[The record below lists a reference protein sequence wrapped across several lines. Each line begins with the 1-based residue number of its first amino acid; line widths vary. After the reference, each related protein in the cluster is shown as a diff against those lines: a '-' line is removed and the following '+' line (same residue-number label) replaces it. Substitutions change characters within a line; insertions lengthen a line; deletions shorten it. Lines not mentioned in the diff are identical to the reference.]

1 MVKTL
6 FGKNKNENK
15 NKFFNNLLLV
25 FKVFAI
31 CYIFHLINLFINYS
45 SKNSE
50 NFQNEESEEKYIYFI
65 NNESS
70 NKLFS
75 SSYYLDLINNY
86 RLSEIVVKTN
96 NKIFDTID
104 NIPDKINNLKKIFNN
119 KYDSS
124 ITHTKNNQLH
134 KYPEFDIHNLVRDRI
149 NIKSFMRKELNK
161 FYKKNTIEFT
171 LEEQKNIS
179 KICLRCNS
187 LLKNYLKKDKIPYW
201 NFLKLKSGI
210 DWDFPYTIGKS
221 VVFTQYRLYKLLE
234 LYNTQND
241 DNMNITLTT
250 FIHEYLHI
258 LQRLNQNIFNM
269 FYKKYWKFHSV
280 PSIIKDNIDNNV
292 WLQTYHI
299 SNPDGLNNEWCIKEG
314 NTYYIPFLMLNPE
327 SIKEHK
333 PILLVANKYG
343 LKYEN
348 EDAKIPQ
355 YENLENNPL
364 YNKYTFGIRQS
375 YHPNEIYANLVSEYI
390 VNENDINAENR
401 NMGKFAS
408 YLLGKLKEY

>member
-45 SKNSE
+45 PKNSE

-124 ITHTKNNQLH
+124 ITYTKNNQLH

-149 NIKSFMRKELNK
+149 NVKSFMRKELNK
-161 FYKKNTIEFT
+161 FYQKNTIEFT

-179 KICLRCNS
+179 EICLRCNS

>member
-1 MVKTL
+1 
-6 FGKNKNENK
+6 
-15 NKFFNNLLLV
+15 
-25 FKVFAI
+25 
-31 CYIFHLINLFINYS
+31 
-45 SKNSE
+45 
-50 NFQNEESEEKYIYFI
+50 
-65 NNESS
+65 
-70 NKLFS
+70 
-75 SSYYLDLINNY
+75 
-86 RLSEIVVKTN
+86 
-96 NKIFDTID
+96 
-104 NIPDKINNLKKIFNN
+104 
-119 KYDSS
+119 
-124 ITHTKNNQLH
+124 
-134 KYPEFDIHNLVRDRI
+134 
-149 NIKSFMRKELNK
+149 
-161 FYKKNTIEFT
+161 
-171 LEEQKNIS
+171 
-179 KICLRCNS
+179 
-187 LLKNYLKKDKIPYW
+187 
-201 NFLKLKSGI
+201 
-210 DWDFPYTIGKS
+210 
-221 VVFTQYRLYKLLE
+221 
-234 LYNTQND
+234 
-241 DNMNITLTT
+241 MNITLTT